1 MLLKKGAGAAEGAP
15 VLQPLLHDALGA
27 REIERERNLRAGG
40 VRRASAGGKALT
52 SHSSPMASNQPLKLS
67 MLRGKPSTRKF
78 QEGEENMALD
88 SRPTVTSTGTILPS
102 LIKLGRGERE
112 GETAVTAGLHSGG
125 TC

>member
-1 MLLKKGAGAAEGAP
+1 M
-15 VLQPLLHDALGA
+15 LQPLLHDALGA

-112 GETAVTAGLHSGG
+112 GETVVTAGLHSGG